1 MANIFF
7 WLLIKRNFTAGGT
20 EVISPAFVFG
30 FPLSSRG
37 VNFHFANGID
47 FHKCSPKIS
56 NVAGVYPILPRL
68 PIFKTMDFEISGKR
82 YNNIMT
88 DEQIK
93 SLARTKIAMLIDGDN
108 AQAGLLSQ
116 MLVEAG
122 RHGQI
127 TVRRIYG
134 DWTTANM
141 NSWKEILNFHA
152 FQPIQ
157 QFRYTIGKNATDS
170 AMIID
175 AMDILHS
182 KVVDG
187 FCLVSSDSDYTRLA
201 TRIRETGIFVMGI
214 GEKKT
219 PKPFVNACDLFVYTE
234 NLVAAKKLVS
244 PKSPPK
250 SGTRK
255 VKDEKEE
262 VDPMPLLTQAF
273 EMAVQ
278 QDGWASLANMGNAL
292 YQLDPGFD
300 PRTYGHKQLSRM
312 ISNLKD
318 RFDIKNQVMDG
329 STLFFVKIK
338 E

>member
-1 MANIFF
+1 
-7 WLLIKRNFTAGGT
+7 
-20 EVISPAFVFG
+20 
-30 FPLSSRG
+30 
-37 VNFHFANGID
+37 
-47 FHKCSPKIS
+47 
-56 NVAGVYPILPRL
+56 
-68 PIFKTMDFEISGKR
+68 
-82 YNNIMT
+82 MT
-88 DEQIK
+88 DENIK
-93 SLARTKIAMLIDGDN
+93 SLSRNKIAMLIDGDN

-127 TVRRIYG
+127 TLRRIYG
-134 DWTTANM
+134 DWTTNSM
-141 NSWKEILNFHA
+141 NSWKETLNFHA

-157 QFRYTIGKNATDS
+157 QFRYTVGKNATDS

-182 KVVDG
+182 GVVDG

-234 NLVAAKKLVS
+234 NLVTSKKIAS
-244 PKSPPK
+244 QNSQQK

-255 VKDEKEE
+255 KGEP
-262 VDPMPLLTQAF
+262 DPLPLLTQAF

-278 QDGWASLANMGNAL
+278 QDGWASLASMGNAL
-292 YQLDPGFD
+292 YQLDPAFD
-300 PRTYGHKQLSRM
+300 PRTYGHKQLSKM
-312 ISNLKD
+312 IGKLKD
-318 RFDIKNQVMDG
+318 RFEIRIKEIDG
-329 STLFFVKIK
+329 SSLFHVKIK